1 MIGVALVADVV
12 ADDVGPRLADEMAL
26 TAPQSPALVRP
37 EGVAVAI
44 MVAPGRDRHQQVT

>member
-37 EGVAVAI
+37 EGVAVAL
-44 MVAPGRDRHQQVT
+44 VLTPGRDRDQQIA